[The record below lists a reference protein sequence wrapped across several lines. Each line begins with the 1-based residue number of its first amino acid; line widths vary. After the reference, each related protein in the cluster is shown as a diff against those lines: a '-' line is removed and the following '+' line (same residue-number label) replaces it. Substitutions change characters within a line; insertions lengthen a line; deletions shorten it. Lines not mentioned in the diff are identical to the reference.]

1 MSSKNEAQLV
11 ESQVIVMAVVCSSP
25 APYTSSI
32 KKKKNKALQAIHPK
46 GNSYLGQLVPIFSS
60 AFSEKTRGI
69 VIASSS
75 SAVGVVL
82 KP

>member
-1 MSSKNEAQLV
+1 
-11 ESQVIVMAVVCSSP
+11 MAVVCSSP

-75 SAVGVVL
+75 SA
-82 KP
+82 